1 MEFVVDK
8 HACMNTGR
16 AYLMIDSSQR
26 SIMQEKTYPKFV
38 MDCWG
43 ESSTRRGKWAPPDW
57 NSTWNFFFHKNHKK
71 CNELHRKKPMGT
83 LALGDFFEVIHAPKR
98 QFWFP
103 PSKFRGEI
111 TRKRGRNK
119 TPKKQNEKEKAKL
132 WLIGTGYLLTPFW
145 QDDPTAWGS
154 GFFRYGPPE
163 DPRPSSWRG
172 LLPGSSNQLGS
183 NASCFV
189 FDSWLIS

>member
-1 MEFVVDK
+1 MHAWIQGEPISWLIHPNAQSCKKKHTLSSLWTVEESLRPDVVSER
-8 HACMNTGR
+8 HLTG
-16 AYLMIDSSQR
+16 IQHG
-26 SIMQEKTYPKFV
+26 I
-38 MDCWG
+38 
-43 ESSTRRGKWAPPDW
+43 
-57 NSTWNFFFHKNHKK
+57 FFFHKNHKK
-71 CNELHRKKPMGT
+71 CKELHRKKPMGT
-83 LALGDFFEVIHAPKR
+83 LARGGFFEVIHAPKR

-119 TPKKQNEKEKAKL
+119 TQEKNEKEKAKL
-132 WLIGTGYLLTPFW
+132 WLIGTGYPLTPFW
-145 QDDPTAWGS
+145 QDDPTARGS
-154 GFFRYGPPE
+154 GFFRYGPPA